1 MTLVHLLTFLMVY
14 KVQLLNLLLFYKQS
28 TYLILHKGYQSQN
41 SCNCMLQLHIG
52 LQIGNQSMQFKCLQ
66 IFLAQMVIS
75 INIAKC
81 KTTFFSCIDGN
92 LFDSNDL
99 LLWFSIFPC
108 KLRDRKSYFPF
119 WISEPMF
126 RENRF
131 LFSVKLLSKH

>member
-1 MTLVHLLTFLMVY
+1 
-14 KVQLLNLLLFYKQS
+14 
-28 TYLILHKGYQSQN
+28 
-41 SCNCMLQLHIG
+41 
-52 LQIGNQSMQFKCLQ
+52 MQFKCLQ

-126 RENRF
+126 LVKTDSYF
-131 LFSVKLLSKH
+131 LSNCYQSITIFVWCFFLVITHIVIQNSLDAGIQDSSTSILIVVKFD